1 MCFIAKAL
9 ASLCVCVAMLGGY
22 GQGGLGGAANGAS
35 PANALLAA
43 QLAQLAAA
51 AAASSATAN
60 GAQSA
65 NGAGGALD
73 LSQSSDAL
81 SSYLQ
86 SMGQLPLAATNPML
100 IPASALPNGFH

>member
-1 MCFIAKAL
+1 
-9 ASLCVCVAMLGGY
+9 MLGGY
-22 GQGGLGGAANGAS
+22 GTQSANGAN

-60 GAQSA
+60 GA
-65 NGAGGALD
+65 GGAQD
-73 LSQSSDAL
+73 YSQSSDAL

-86 SMGQLPLAATNPML
+86 SMGQLPLATNPML
-100 IPASALPNGFH
+100 IPANVAAMPNGYH